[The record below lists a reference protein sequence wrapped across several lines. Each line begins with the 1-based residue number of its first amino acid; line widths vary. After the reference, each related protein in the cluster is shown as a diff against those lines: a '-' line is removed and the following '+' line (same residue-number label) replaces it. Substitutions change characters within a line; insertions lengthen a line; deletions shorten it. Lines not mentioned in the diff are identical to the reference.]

1 MYTPSETILK
11 KYADVLVKFALR
23 GGKWVNKDD
32 VIFVQIPE
40 CAKAMYLPLQQAI
53 LEAGAH
59 PIFEYAPDGV
69 AKHFYQNASDD
80 QISFYPGHFLH
91 GKIDQMTHVL
101 SIIAEDDMQ
110 ELKDVDPK
118 KIAARISSRKEYRE
132 RRIKKEMEGKMSR
145 TLGLFG
151 TEAMAK
157 EAHMSLEDYRQE
169 IIQACYLDTQDPIAK
184 RQDTLAS
191 IETIKT
197 KLDALP
203 IEFLHIT
210 WPDADLTLKLGTD
223 RQRLGGRGCNIPSF
237 EIFTSPDRRG
247 TNGWI
252 RFNQPLHR
260 YGQMVKDITLHFKDG
275 EIVEFDAKENRELL
289 AEIIAIPNAN
299 KLGEFSL
306 TDKKFS
312 RITKFM
318 AETLYDENVWGP
330 EGNTHVAIGNAFNES
345 HKGDLTHLT
354 EKDLESLGL
363 NQSAEHVDIV
373 STAPR
378 TVTATLADGSEVV
391 IYKDWEF
398 TL

>member
-1 MYTPSETILK
+1 
-11 KYADVLVKFALR
+11 
-23 GGKWVNKDD
+23 
-32 VIFVQIPE
+32 
-40 CAKAMYLPLQQAI
+40 MYLPLQQAI

-210 WPDADLTLKLGTD
+210 
-223 RQRLGGRGCNIPSF
+223 
-237 EIFTSPDRRG
+237 
-247 TNGWI
+247 
-252 RFNQPLHR
+252 
-260 YGQMVKDITLHFKDG
+260 
-275 EIVEFDAKENRELL
+275 
-289 AEIIAIPNAN
+289 
-299 KLGEFSL
+299 
-306 TDKKFS
+306 
-312 RITKFM
+312 
-318 AETLYDENVWGP
+318 
-330 EGNTHVAIGNAFNES
+330 
-345 HKGDLTHLT
+345 
-354 EKDLESLGL
+354 
-363 NQSAEHVDIV
+363 
-373 STAPR
+373 
-378 TVTATLADGSEVV
+378 
-391 IYKDWEF
+391 
-398 TL
+398 